1 MGTTV
6 EAWCR
11 SEPDELAT
19 IQLFEE
25 VEQIASRFRPT
36 SELSRVN
43 ADPGE
48 QVRVSKT
55 MGQLLQAATSVR
67 EWTGGLVDIGVG
79 GRLRAWGYDRT
90 FSAIT
95 SPRVAPKT
103 SGPSDWTFDSDSSA
117 ISRGFGTS
125 IDLGGIAKGWTADLA
140 VESGRAVV
148 VSAGGD
154 IRSNHPE
161 TTVPI
166 EDPFGGIATTV
177 ALGVGALAT
186 SCTSKR
192 SWMVGERRVSHIIDP
207 RTGSP
212 VRSPVVSVSIT
223 AATALEAEAGAKASL
238 ILGAEGLS
246 WADDCPWVRSAVVVW
261 DGGSV
266 YATGTAKLLV

>member
-11 SEPDELAT
+11 SEPDERAT

-36 SELSRVN
+36 SELCRVN

-48 QVRVSKT
+48 QVRVSRT
-55 MGQLLQAATSVR
+55 MGRLLQAAASVR
-67 EWTGGLVDIGVG
+67 DWTGGLVDIGVG
-79 GRLRAWGYDRT
+79 GTLQAWGYDRT
-90 FSAIT
+90 FSEIT
-95 SPRVAPKT
+95 SRPAAPE
-103 SGPSDWTFDSDSSA
+103 PSRPADWTFDPDSNV
-117 ISRGFGTS
+117 IRRPFGTK
-125 IDLGGIAKGWTADLA
+125 IDLGGIAKGWTADLV

-161 TTVPI
+161 TAVPI

-186 SCTSKR
+186 SCTTKR
-192 SWMVGERRVSHIIDP
+192 FWMVGERRVSHLIDP

-212 VRSPVVSVSIT
+212 VRSPVVSATIT

-238 ILGAEGLS
+238 ILGEAGLS
-246 WADDCPWVRSAVVVW
+246 WADACPRVRSAVVVW
-261 DGGSV
+261 GSGSV
-266 YATGTAKLLV
+266 FATEGTKVLV